1 MEINPEK
8 FQSIIIKK
16 PGKLKDSYKLLIDNH
31 ESDSESSVTL
41 WDIEID
47 KKLNFEKHVAV
58 LCQKAGSQL
67 IPCYIYISGLD
78 FRKWKHYWT
87 FFMLSKFNYCILVCS
102 ICFVA
107 LSQKVEKIHERALQ
121 LL

>member
-67 IPCYIYISGLD
+67 IPCHVYISGLD

-87 FFMLSKFNYCILVCS
+87 FLCYQNLTIISLCVVS
-102 ICFVA
+102 A
-107 LSQKVEKIHERALQ
+107 LPPYLRK
-121 LL
+121 